1 MRTPSIPVV
10 IAMLSALVAI
20 AAAAAL
26 AWVQMNGPGAGGS
39 SAGAGGDVAISAAVE
54 IGGPFELTA
63 HDGSRVTSDSFAGKF
78 RLVYFGFTYC
88 PDVCPTELAN
98 MSVALD
104 ALGPAAARVQPLFIT
119 IDPERDSPRALADY
133 VGHFHDSF
141 IGLTGT
147 PEEIAQVAGAYRVFY
162 RKVEDPDYS
171 DYVMDHSTFVYL
183 MDPDGQFI
191 AMFRYATDPTAMAA
205 AIAEHVDAAG

>member
-1 MRTPSIPVV
+1 
-10 IAMLSALVAI
+10 MLSALAAI

-26 AWVQMNGPGAGGS
+26 AWVQMNGPGG
-39 SAGAGGDVAISAAVE
+39 SAGAPGGGDVAISAAVE

-63 HDGSRVTSDSFAGKF
+63 HDGRRVTSDSFAGKY

-104 ALGPAAARVQPLFIT
+104 ALGPLAERVQPIFIT
-119 IDPERDSPRALADY
+119 IDPERDTPPAMADY
-133 VGHFHDSF
+133 VAHFHDDF
-141 IGLTGT
+141 VGLTGT
-147 PEEIAQVAGAYRVFY
+147 PDDIAEVAGAYRVFY

-183 MDPDGQFI
+183 MDPQGAFL
-191 AMFRYATDPTAMAA
+191 AMFRYATDPQAMAR
-205 AIAEHVDAAG
+205 AIREHVDAAG